1 MKLTMKTRFIVGL
14 ALVVG
19 FLSGC
24 GVKER
29 EKLQAHADS
38 LSVELKSRQEAM
50 ATLQE
55 VGVLLD
61 SIDANRAVLRANMV
75 EGTTLRNY
83 TGRLK
88 NISRYVSEAEF
99 KIVNLEQS
107 LKKITSSMAGYKST
121 INHLKVELESAN
133 EQLAVLRE
141 EGVNLRVGNNFLITQ
156 VTEKDSLLNERS
168 QYIKVKENELATKE
182 AEAREMSEQTRID
195 KANLYFA
202 QAQALETAADRTKLA
217 PRKKKETRREA
228 IELYKISLS
237 LGKTEAQERISKLEK
252 EV

>member
-1 MKLTMKTRFIVGL
+1 M
-14 ALVVG
+14 
-19 FLSGC
+19 
-24 GVKER
+24 
-29 EKLQAHADS
+29 LQ
-38 LSVELKSRQEAM
+38 
-50 ATLQE
+50 
-55 VGVLLD
+55 
-61 SIDANRAVLRANMV
+61 
-75 EGTTLRNY
+75 
-83 TGRLK
+83 
-88 NISRYVSEAEF
+88 
-99 KIVNLEQS
+99 
-107 LKKITSSMAGYKST
+107 
-121 INHLKVELESAN
+121 
-133 EQLAVLRE
+133 E
-141 EGVNLRVGNNFLITQ
+141 EGVNLRVGNNFMITQ

-182 AEAREMSEQTRID
+182 AEAREMNEQTRVD